1 MTLDQLRVFV
11 AVAEREHV
19 TEAAKALNLTQS
31 ATSAAIAALEER
43 HDVRLFDRVGRRI
56 ELTEAGRLF
65 LPEARAVLARAED
78 AGIVL
83 AELAGLKRGRLRIVA
98 SQTVANHW
106 LPPML
111 ARFKVRHPGIDL
123 RLSIANTART
133 ADAVL
138 DATADLGF
146 VEDELGDIRLA
157 MQRVADDRL
166 MLAAASGHVGCGSPV
181 AAADLASAR
190 WVLRERGSGTRAIL
204 EGALEAFGVDPTAL
218 SVELELP
225 SNEAVR
231 AAIEAGAGLGILP
244 AVVAEAGLRTGTLVA
259 LPFDLPSR
267 GFHAV
272 LARDRHRSRAV
283 AAFLAELPAVEV
295 PPA

>member
-78 AGIVL
+78 AGL
-83 AELAGLKRGRLRIVA
+83 MLSELAGLKRGRLCIVA

-106 LPPML
+106 LPPVL
-111 ARFKVRHPGIDL
+111 AGFKARHPGIEL
-123 RLSIANTART
+123 RLRIANTART
-133 ADAVL
+133 AEAVL
-138 DATADLGF
+138 DGTADLGF
-146 VEDELGDIRLA
+146 VEDELGDVRLGT
-157 MQRVADDRL
+157 QRVADDRL
-166 MLAAASGHVGCGSPV
+166 MLVAASGHRGSGSPV
-181 AAADLASAR
+181 AAGDLASAR

-204 EGALEAFGVDPTAL
+204 EGALEAFGVDLTAL

-231 AAIEAGAGLGILP
+231 AAIEAGAGVGILP
-244 AVVAEAGLRTGTLVA
+244 AVVADAGLRTGTLVA

-267 GFHAV
+267 GFHSV
-272 LARDRHRSRAV
+272 LARDRHSSRAV
-283 AAFLAELPAVEV
+283 AAFLAELPTIKV